1 MKWQS
6 WQAEPELTDAPSFLL
21 RVERG
26 YKKFQKRF
34 VRERVLT

>member
-6 WQAEPELTDAPSFLL
+6 WQAEPELTDATSFFL

-34 VRERVLT
+34 VR